1 MSKCKR
7 LPGLA
12 VNCALVWRQATAAIF
27 WTTSEALAT
36 GLDNA
41 GYRWLGR
48 PTFRQLKSSSAQLS
62 PAHFPPACPWSK
74 SLSSPR
80 SARASSSYGS
90 RVQRAHPDKFALVKP
105 VNPDD
110 PIAARSPL
118 FRRVVVRYSN
128 DSVRHIFGDRTGNGI
143 ADTILQALRANP
155 SGLTR
160 TQINNELFG
169 GTCRLTRSQPPSWRC

>member
-1 MSKCKR
+1 M
-7 LPGLA
+7 PLA
-12 VNCALVWRQATAAIF
+12 G
-27 WTTSEALAT
+27 SP
-36 GLDNA
+36 DNA